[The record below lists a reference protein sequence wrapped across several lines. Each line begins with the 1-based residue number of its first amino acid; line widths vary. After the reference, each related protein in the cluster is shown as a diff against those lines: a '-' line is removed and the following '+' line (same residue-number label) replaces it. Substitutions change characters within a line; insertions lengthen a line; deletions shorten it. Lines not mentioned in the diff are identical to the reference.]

1 MSYIQDWVTEIIIF
15 ILIAMIVDLL
25 MPQSSM
31 QKYVRF
37 AVGMILVLIFLQP
50 LFHVFNANPSKFLQN
65 ELLSGSNES
74 EQLEKEI
81 ENQKI
86 DIQASQRAYIL
97 NQIAQQL
104 KTIAEEELIKK
115 YGVMIQD
122 IKFTFPDQSEEVNWE
137 NIKMLSVA
145 IERSEETENQEIREV
160 DVDIDEKPATEE
172 KLPIE
177 DIKNDLSSF
186 WEISKDKISI
196 IGEGGNQT

>member
-104 KTIAEEELIKK
+104 KTIAEEELMKK

-137 NIKMLSVA
+137 NIEMLSVA
-145 IERSEETENQEIREV
+145 IKRSEETANQEIREV
-160 DVDIDEKPATEE
+160 DVDIDEEPATEE